1 MSEQQNA
8 AATVED
14 LTVDQSTAKEVKGGA
29 QTDYLLLV
37 DGIAGESKSKTGTPT
52 VSEVVVT
59 KLHDI

>member
-14 LTVDQSTAKEVKGGA
+14 LTVDQCTAKEVKGGA

-37 DGIAGESKSKTGTPT
+37 DGIAGESSRRPSTPS

-59 KLHDI
+59 KATD